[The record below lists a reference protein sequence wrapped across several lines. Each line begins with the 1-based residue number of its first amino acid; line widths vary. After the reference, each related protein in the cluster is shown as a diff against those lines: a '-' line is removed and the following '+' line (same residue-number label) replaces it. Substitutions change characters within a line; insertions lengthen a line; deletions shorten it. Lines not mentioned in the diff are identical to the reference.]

1 MRLDPSLQ
9 GCDASLLLNATGGK
23 EAEKDAAPNKTLRG
37 FGFIDRI
44 KEILEKEC
52 PGVVSCADV
61 LALAAR
67 DSVVVTVSTRPP
79 PTAHRSARRRPTWT
93 WPRRRAPARS
103 IADTLRVLQGGPSWS
118 VPTGRRDGTVS
129 LKQEALDNIPAPTMN
144 FTELLQSFQNKSLNL
159 ADLVWLSGN

>member
-37 FGFIDRI
+37 FAFIDRI
-44 KEILEKEC
+44 KAIIEKEC

-67 DSVVVTVSTRPP
+67 DSVVVTVSTRTHRPP
-79 PTAHRSARRRPTWT
+79 EHSPLPDMDMDVATP
-93 WPRRRAPARS
+93 PRA
-103 IADTLRVLQGGPSWS
+103 G
-118 VPTGRRDGTVS
+118 S
-129 LKQEALDNIPAPTMN
+129 LDR
-144 FTELLQSFQNKSLNL
+144 
-159 ADLVWLSGN
+159 

>member
-52 PGVVSCADV
+52 PGVVSCADI

-79 PTAHRSARRRPTWT
+79 KRSPPPDVDMATP
-93 WPRRRAPARS
+93 PRAS
-103 IADTLRVLQGGPSWS
+103 
-118 VPTGRRDGTVS
+118 S
-129 LKQEALDNIPAPTMN
+129 LDR
-144 FTELLQSFQNKSLNL
+144 
-159 ADLVWLSGN
+159 

>member
-79 PTAHRSARRRPTWT
+79 PTEALAAARRGHGHAAARQL
-93 WPRRRAPARS
+93 ARS
-103 IADTLRVLQGGPSWS
+103 LTR
-118 VPTGRRDGTVS
+118 
-129 LKQEALDNIPAPTMN
+129 
-144 FTELLQSFQNKSLNL
+144 
-159 ADLVWLSGN
+159 